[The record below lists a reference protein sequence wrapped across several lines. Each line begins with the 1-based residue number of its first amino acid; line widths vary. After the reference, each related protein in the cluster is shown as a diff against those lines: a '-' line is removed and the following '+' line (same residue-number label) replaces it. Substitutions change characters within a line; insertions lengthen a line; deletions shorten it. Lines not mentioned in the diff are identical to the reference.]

1 MKIVFRGSEVH
12 GRTLEAKMRFVNLTE
27 HTINIHFEG
36 GSVEVAPSGMVA
48 RAVPAPQVEG
58 TLLVDGFQIRTKSK
72 TSFVEVTGFP
82 AEPEEGCLYLVSA
95 AVGGVAGEF
104 LGQQWKGLVWG
115 PDTGKDA
122 IRVNGQIAGVRGI
135 QAFV

>member
-1 MKIVFRGSEVH
+1 
-12 GRTLEAKMRFVNLTE
+12 MRFVNLTE
-27 HTINIHFEG
+27 HTIVLQLGETTLEI
-36 GSVEVAPSGMVA
+36 SPSGMVA
-48 RAVPAPQVEG
+48 RAVPAPQTEG
-58 TLLVDGFQIRTKSK
+58 TLLVDGFQIRTKTK
-72 TSFVEVTGFP
+72 ASFVEVTGFP